1 MTRDFNELFMKMKP
15 VAQERVKTRSSELLR
30 AMALADLRRAQA
42 RTQQQLAETLN
53 VNQAW
58 VSRVE
63 RQTDMYLSTLR
74 GYIEALGGELEL
86 AARFDNC
93 VVRLDQIVDP
103 GHLIATSEAEAPSR
117 EGDVASQETGA
128 SRDVSTLAIDSSAAD
143 VEAATPPESTI
154 APERADAS
162 TENQGVRLRKPR

>member
-1 MTRDFNELFMKMKP
+1 MTRNFNELFMNMKP
-15 VAQERVKTRSSELLR
+15 AAQERVKARSSELLR

-42 RTQQQLAETLN
+42 KTQQQLAETLS

-86 AARFDNC
+86 SARFDNC
-93 VVRLDQIVDP
+93 VVRLDQLGD
-103 GHLIATSEAEAPSR
+103 LERLTAPSDAQAPSL
-117 EGDVASQETGA
+117 EGDVTSQEVDTNRGVD
-128 SRDVSTLAIDSSAAD
+128 SLAIGSKAVAH
-143 VEAATPPESTI
+143 P
-154 APERADAS
+154 
-162 TENQGVRLRKPR
+162 RKP